1 MFLESQKVRTKH
13 YYKIGYCAELDKY
26 LLAITVTYVSFY
38 DQYYVIDEDEY
49 NLWKNNTE
57 KLDAL
62 AKECREDN
70 ISSKRF
76 LYSEM
81 PRENTK
87 EQMDFLFGEV
97 AKRRYNPEFE
107 RIWI

>member
-1 MFLESQKVRTKH
+1 MSLSVLQISSFQQ
-13 YYKIGYCAELDKY
+13 
-26 LLAITVTYVSFY
+26 TVSPYHK
-38 DQYYVIDEDEY
+38 
-49 NLWKNNTE
+49 WKNNIE

-81 PRENTK
+81 LRENTK

-107 RIWI
+107 RI